1 MTVDTLLIA
10 AHGTRSETGQ
20 ATIMRIVDAVSEHRR
35 DIPVAVGY
43 LDVLEPTFAD
53 ALAALDGPV
62 VVVPALLSVGVH
74 VINDI
79 PAAVGDRAGVHI
91 ARHLGPSPM
100 LVDVLIDRLQEA
112 GSTRPV
118 TLVATGSSDAGAA
131 RELLETAEDLE
142 SVLGRPVFSTSLG
155 GEVAIEPGT
164 DLAVYLLAEGLFYD
178 KAVELGEG
186 AVTRPLGAHPALV
199 ELVWRRY
206 DEALGRDPAG

>member
-1 MTVDTLLIA
+1 MDTLLIA
-10 AHGTRSETGQ
+10 AHGTRSEAGQ
-20 ATIMRIVDAVSEHRR
+20 RTLTRIVDAVREHRR
-35 DIPVAVGY
+35 DIPLAVGY
-43 LDVLEPTFAD
+43 LDVLEPTFSD
-53 ALAALDGPV
+53 ALAALREPV

-74 VINDI
+74 VITDI
-79 PAAVGDRAGVHI
+79 PAAVGTRTDVHV

-100 LVDVLIDRLQEA
+100 LVDALMDRLQEA
-112 GSTRPV
+112 RSTRPV

-178 KAVELGEG
+178 KAVQLADGV
-186 AVTRPLGAHPALV
+186 VTRPLGAHPAVV